1 MSETSTRVK
10 ICGITSLPDA
20 ELAVELGAWAIGMIF
35 YEGSPRRCSLEEAQ
49 RITAALHRKVELCG
63 VFVNDPLEL
72 VVKTSEDLGLTIVQL
87 HGDEGPAFCGEV
99 PRRTGARVIKAAQ
112 VAGPGDVRDLERYHV
127 DFHLLDA
134 RAQAQEKQALRGGT
148 GETFD
153 WALLGERR
161 SKIPLILSGGL
172 SAENVVEAIAATR
185 PFAVDSASATEG
197 APGKKDEEK
206 LRAFFAAVESTA
218 PEDVEVADHATS
230 GATSPGEDES
240 AGDLAETIGVADAP
254 SEGAAA

>member
-1 MSETSTRVK
+1 MSETSPRVK
-10 ICGITSLPDA
+10 ICGVTSRADA

-35 YEGSPRRCSLEEAQ
+35 FQGSPRRCSMEEAQ

-63 VFVNDPLEL
+63 VFVNDPLER
-72 VVKTSEDLGLTIVQL
+72 VVQRSEDLGLTMVQL

-134 RAQAQEKQALRGGT
+134 RAQAFEKQALRGGT

-153 WALLGERR
+153 WTLLSERR
-161 SKIPLILSGGL
+161 SKVPLILSGGL
-172 SAENVVEAIAATR
+172 SAENVAEAIAQAR
-185 PFAVDSASATEG
+185 PFAVDSASGTES

-206 LRAFFAAVESTA
+206 LKAFFDAVNNSTEGVQ
-218 PEDVEVADHATS
+218 PDQLL
-230 GATSPGEDES
+230 P
-240 AGDLAETIGVADAP
+240 AETAVPDVPI
-254 SEGAAA
+254 EGAPA